1 MLSNDTTR
9 AGTAAEGVVSYL
21 TKGPMWTKQMRAT
34 DYEAFAGKK
43 IAFDVASPRFNPS
56 QAFYGQSL
64 KLDVPGPGKYEDLA
78 I

>member
-56 QAFYGQSL
+56 
-64 KLDVPGPGKYEDLA
+64 
-78 I
+78 